1 MTNEEIEKL
10 AQLIVNKIFERQE
23 EIDDQ
28 FLQEWQE
35 EIILKEIDKQKDLL
49 SLLTEK
55 LKEALKEEDYR
66 LASEIK
72 KQIDKLKKL

>member
-10 AQLIVNKIFERQE
+10 AQLIVNKIFERQD

-49 SLLTEK
+49 LLLTEK

>member
-55 LKEALKEEDYR
+55 LKEALKEEDYK